1 MFYGHV
7 QNSHR
12 MNSQWSEL
20 LKIHRHIRISYINF
34 FLSVELKRRCLYNIL
49 VNMVQI
55 MTFDRKTLVIP
66 DKTNFQEQLIVTK
79 GDVVIGDRSLLHFG
93 VNTDGRIFVGE
104 HAIVDGNLLS
114 PHDVRVDIFS
124 TIGGDIQSG
133 GNVYLGEKAKIKG
146 ALSLKGDLDVGDSVE
161 IEKGFEAK
169 GWINIRSPVPVVIYI
184 FVYLLQLLKMGR
196 SEEIERI
203 LEELEQNE
211 GGTIP
216 ISESFLFLPNNSIIS
231 VSNSKVEG
239 SLQIGGEC
247 KLLGNYDI
255 KGNISVGEKS
265 EIFGTL
271 KATGNVFIGKK
282 VKIHG
287 NISSTGIV
295 TIADQAEIIGNVS
308 GEEILLSK
316 TTSVQGTLL
325 GKKGIV
331 FQDATKELATEKV
344 KRFENNVDMV
354 DEVKEM
360 LE

>member
-1 MFYGHV
+1 
-7 QNSHR
+7 
-12 MNSQWSEL
+12 
-20 LKIHRHIRISYINF
+20 
-34 FLSVELKRRCLYNIL
+34 
-49 VNMVQI
+49 

-66 DKTNFQEQLIVTK
+66 DKTYFEEQVIITK
-79 GDVVIGDRSLLHFG
+79 GDVVIGDRSLLRFG

-104 HAIVDGNLLS
+104 HAIIDGNLEATN
-114 PHDVRVDIFS
+114 DVRVDIFS
-124 TIGGDIQSG
+124 TIGGYIKSG

-146 ALSLKGDLDVGDSVE
+146 TLSLKGDLDVGDSVE

-169 GWINIRSPVPVVIYI
+169 GWINIRNPVPVVIYI
-184 FVYLLQLLKMGR
+184 FVYLMQLLKMGR

-239 SLQIGGEC
+239 SLQIGKEC
-247 KLLGNYDI
+247 KLPGNYDI
-255 KGNISVGEKS
+255 KGNISVDEKS
-265 EIFGTL
+265 EILGTL
-271 KATGNVFIGKK
+271 KATGNVFCGKK

-287 NISSTGIV
+287 NITSTGTVNITEQV
-295 TIADQAEIIGNVS
+295 EIFGNVS
-308 GEEILLSK
+308 GEEIFLSK
-316 TTSVQGTLL
+316 TASIQGTLL
-325 GKKGIV
+325 GKKGIS
-331 FQDATKELATEKV
+331 FQDVLKEQATEKV
-344 KRFENNVDMV
+344 KRFESDVDVV

>member
-1 MFYGHV
+1 
-7 QNSHR
+7 
-12 MNSQWSEL
+12 
-20 LKIHRHIRISYINF
+20 
-34 FLSVELKRRCLYNIL
+34 
-49 VNMVQI
+49 

-66 DKTNFQEQLIVTK
+66 DKTYFKEQVIITK
-79 GDVVIGDRSLLHFG
+79 GDVVIGDRSLLRFG

-104 HAIVDGNLLS
+104 HAIIDGNLEATN
-114 PHDVRVDIFS
+114 DVRVDIFS
-124 TIGGDIQSG
+124 TIGGDIESG

-146 ALSLKGDLDVGDSVE
+146 TLSLKGDLDVGDSVE

-169 GWINIRSPVPVVIYI
+169 GWINIRNPVPVVIYI
-184 FVYLLQLLKMGR
+184 FVYLMQLLKMGR

-216 ISESFLFLPNNSIIS
+216 ISESFLFLPNNSIMS

-239 SLQIGGEC
+239 SLQIGKEC

-255 KGNISVGEKS
+255 KGNISIDEKS

-271 KATGNVFIGKK
+271 KATGNVYVGKK

-287 NISSTGIV
+287 NITSTGTVNITEQV
-295 TIADQAEIIGNVS
+295 EIFGNVS
-308 GEEILLSK
+308 GEEIFLSK
-316 TTSVQGTLL
+316 TASIQGTFL
-325 GKKGIV
+325 GKKGIS
-331 FQDATKELATEKV
+331 FQDAIKEQVTEKV
-344 KRFENNVDMV
+344 KRFESDVDVV

>member
-1 MFYGHV
+1 MA
-7 QNSHR
+7 
-12 MNSQWSEL
+12 
-20 LKIHRHIRISYINF
+20 
-34 FLSVELKRRCLYNIL
+34 
-49 VNMVQI
+49 
-55 MTFDRKTLVIP
+55 FDRKTLVIP
-66 DKTNFQEQLIVTK
+66 DKTYFEEQVIITK
-79 GDVVIGDRSLLHFG
+79 GDVVIGDRSLLRFG

-104 HAIVDGNLLS
+104 HAIIDGNLEATN
-114 PHDVRVDIFS
+114 DVRVDIFS
-124 TIGGDIQSG
+124 TIGGDIKSG

-146 ALSLKGDLDVGDSVE
+146 TLSLKGDLDVGDSVE

-169 GWINIRSPVPVVIYI
+169 GWINIRNPVPVVIYI
-184 FVYLLQLLKMGR
+184 FVYLMQLLKMGR

-239 SLQIGGEC
+239 SLQIGKEC

-255 KGNISVGEKS
+255 KGNISVDEKS

-271 KATGNVFIGKK
+271 KATGNVYVGKK

-287 NISSTGIV
+287 NITSTGTVNI
-295 TIADQAEIIGNVS
+295 TEQGEIFGNVS
-308 GEEILLSK
+308 GEEIFLSK
-316 TTSVQGTLL
+316 TASIQGTFL
-325 GKKGIV
+325 GKKGIS
-331 FQDATKELATEKV
+331 FQDVLKEQVTEKV
-344 KRFENNVDMV
+344 KRFESDVDV
-354 DEVKEM
+354 VNEVKEM

>member
-1 MFYGHV
+1 
-7 QNSHR
+7 
-12 MNSQWSEL
+12 
-20 LKIHRHIRISYINF
+20 
-34 FLSVELKRRCLYNIL
+34 
-49 VNMVQI
+49 

-66 DKTNFQEQLIVTK
+66 DKTYFEEQVIITK
-79 GDVVIGDRSLLHFG
+79 GDVVIGDRSLLRFG

-104 HAIVDGNLLS
+104 HAIIDGNLEATN
-114 PHDVRVDIFS
+114 DVRVDIFS
-124 TIGGDIQSG
+124 TIGGDIKSG

-146 ALSLKGDLDVGDSVE
+146 TLSLKGDLDVGDSVE

-169 GWINIRSPVPVVIYI
+169 GWINIRNPVPVVIYI
-184 FVYLLQLLKMGR
+184 FVYLMQLLKMGR

-239 SLQIGGEC
+239 SLQIGKEC

-255 KGNISVGEKS
+255 KGNISVDEKS

-271 KATGNVFIGKK
+271 KATGNVYVGKK

-287 NISSTGIV
+287 NITSTGTVNI
-295 TIADQAEIIGNVS
+295 TEQGEIFGNVS
-308 GEEILLSK
+308 GEEIFLSK
-316 TTSVQGTLL
+316 TASIQGTFL
-325 GKKGIV
+325 GKKGIS
-331 FQDATKELATEKV
+331 FQDVLKEQVTEKV
-344 KRFENNVDMV
+344 KRFESDVDV
-354 DEVKEM
+354 VNEVKEM